1 MAESIEIQMLERI
14 KKAGRAVL
22 FLNFYICRQCP
33 FDKLDREDIYL
44 YLPYRKQV
52 TPTGLKNCFFSKNML
67 LRWSKY
73 GTDRSQRF
81 LEKLDW
87 KCKFVLGLS
96 INIS

>member
-52 TPTGLKNCFFSKNML
+52 TPTGLKNYYWLFFLRTCCSDGANMAPIGV
-67 LRWSKY
+67 RGS
-73 GTDRSQRF
+73 
-81 LEKLDW
+81 
-87 KCKFVLGLS
+87 
-96 INIS
+96 